1 MDSTKIT
8 TFVES
13 LALPVAQADSVAR
26 SLIADINAMNNCLQ
40 GKHLTPEFLAQA
52 ASYTLRLVLG
62 EGKVDTRP
70 VHSGIV
76 DANWSVPAH
85 FQR

>member
-13 LALPVAQADSVAR
+13 LALPTAQTDSVAR
-26 SLIADINAMNNCLQ
+26 ALIADINAVNNCLQ
-40 GKHLTPEFLAQA
+40 GKPWTPEFLAQA

-70 VHSGIV
+70 DHSGIIN
-76 DANWSVPAH
+76 ANWSVPTH